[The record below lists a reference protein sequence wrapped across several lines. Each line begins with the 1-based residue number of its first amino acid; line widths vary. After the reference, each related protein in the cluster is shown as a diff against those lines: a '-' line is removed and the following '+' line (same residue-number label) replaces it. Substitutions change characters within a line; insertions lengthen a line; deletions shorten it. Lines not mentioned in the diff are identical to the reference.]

1 MTQRYLIAI
10 DLDGTLLTDDKRIT
24 TYTKIMIQKLIDEGH
39 YVVIA
44 TGRSNRMS
52 ILYYDALGLK
62 TPLINSNGAV
72 IHHPNDKNWGIYHH
86 PLDIK
91 TAQDIVEI
99 CYTLNSKNILAVI
112 HDDVIIDRFDER
124 IISFYEDGSD
134 SGNVLIGS
142 VKKKLQENPTLMMV
156 YPDYEQLD
164 ALTKHLNDIHA
175 ETIDHRNW
183 GEPFHIIEIMNKSMN
198 KAIAVKKVADYYGI
212 PRERIIAF
220 GDEKNDLHM
229 IDYAGI
235 GVAMGNGV
243 DDVKN
248 IANHVTKTNE
258 EDGVAVFL
266 ADYFNIRK
274 SIQI

>member
-1 MTQRYLIAI
+1 MTQPYLIAI

-24 TYTKIMIQKLIDEGH
+24 MYTKLTIQRLIEDGH

-52 ILYYDALGLK
+52 ILYYDFLGLK

-72 IHHPNDKNWGIYHH
+72 IHHPNDKNWGVFHH
-86 PLDIK
+86 PLDID

-112 HDDVIIDRFDER
+112 HDDVIIDRFDEK
-124 IISFYEDGSD
+124 IVSFYEDGSD
-134 SGNVLIGS
+134 SGQVLIGS

-156 YPDYEQLD
+156 YPEYDQLD
-164 ALTKHLNDIHA
+164 ALTEHLNEIHA

-183 GEPFHIIEIMNKSMN
+183 GEPFHIIEIMSKSMN
-198 KAIAVKKVADYYGI
+198 KAIAVKKVADYYGV
-212 PRERIIAF
+212 PRNRIMAF

-229 IDYAGI
+229 LDYAGV

-243 DDVKN
+243 DEVKT
-248 IANHVTKTNE
+248 IADHITITNE

-266 ADYFNIRK
+266 ADYFNIHK
-274 SIQI
+274 SIQV